1 MDVQDIHVGNHLIVS
16 SMADGGVAPF
26 APNLRDPVCIGVGP
40 AAIPGSMFCSGVVM
54 IGSPLSYPAIPEAAL
69 MVSRASLANPLAA
82 KVPSI
87 FKVTTKANVPPTPL
101 DVMIGDPGVGMV
113 GMTLN
118 TAMINIVDSVAI
130 NIVTPTRNS
139 AGNKGHVG
147 SSQQTGAEVDSGA
160 LVKNGVS
167 VKNDNGIDNGSRV
180 IAGPTTTPLVKGKI
194 FTGKALKDKGFDIEH
209 PTRKGKRV
217 RHICVEG
224 PESAIYIRGKL
235 KGTHIINIPEYWQG
249 LVDYDTITVNLTPC
263 GKPDLSLYVK
273 EIKDNK
279 IILSSD
285 HLTQV
290 ECFYHIWAN
299 RIGPPLITEYD
310 GESPADY
317 PGDQSGH
324 SIAGYN
330 YDVRPHLTSDDY
342 PGDDSID
349 AVSNFDENS

>member
-16 SMADGGVAPF
+16 SMGDGGVAPF
-26 APNLRDPVCIGVGP
+26 APNVRDPVCIGVGP

-87 FKVTTKANVPPTPL
+87 FKVTTKANIPPTPL

-118 TAMINIVDSVAI
+118 TAMINIIDSVQI

-139 AGNKGHVG
+139 AGVKNHAGATTR
-147 SSQQTGAEVDSGA
+147 TGAEVDTGA
-160 LVKNGVS
+160 ETHTGVNVNNAVTIDNKTRKINGVT
-167 VKNDNGIDNGSRV
+167 I
-180 IAGPTTTPLVKGKI
+180 TPLVKGKI

-235 KGTHIINIPEYWQG
+235 KGMHIIDIPEYWQG

-273 EIKDNK
+273 EIRDDK

-290 ECFYHIWAN
+290 ECFYQVWAN
-299 RIGPPLITEYD
+299 RIGPDLHVEYE

-317 PGDQSGH
+317 PGDQSDH
-324 SIAGYN
+324 SIAGYH
-330 YDVRPHLTSDDY
+330 YDKEEV
-342 PGDDSID
+342 
-349 AVSNFDENS
+349 

>member
-1 MDVQDIHVGNHLIVS
+1 MEIQDIHVGNQLHAS
-16 SMADGGVAPF
+16 SALGQLSPTVTPAV
-26 APNLRDPVCIGVGP
+26 RDPTCLGIGP
-40 AAIPGSMFCSGVVM
+40 ASIPGSIFANGCVL
-54 IGSPLSYPAIPEAAL
+54 IGSPLAYPAIAEANL
-69 MVSRASLANPLAA
+69 MVSRSNPATNPLAA

-87 FKVTTKANVPPTPL
+87 FKITSKFAAAPTPL

-118 TAMINIVDSVAI
+118 TAMINIVDSVKI
-130 NIVTPTRNS
+130 SIFTPLRAS
-139 AGNKGHVG
+139 AGVKKHAGAT
-147 SSQQTGAEVDSGA
+147 SRTGAEVDTGA
-160 LVKNGVS
+160 ETHTGVNINNAKT
-167 VKNDNGIDNGSRV
+167 VDN
-180 IAGPTTTPLVKGKI
+180 TTRTVATVTACPIFKGKF
-194 FTGKALKDKGFDIEH
+194 FTGKAKLDKGFDIEH

-235 KGTHIINIPEYWQG
+235 KGTHIIDIPEYWQG

-273 EIKDNK
+273 EIRDDK

-290 ECFYHIWAN
+290 ECFYHVWGN
-299 RIGPPLITEYD
+299 RIGPELHVEYD

-324 SIAGYN
+324 SIAGYT
-330 YDVRPHLTSDDY
+330 YDKEE
-342 PGDDSID
+342 
-349 AVSNFDENS
+349 A

>member
-1 MDVQDIHVGNHLIVS
+1 MDVQDIHVGNQLHVCAHPDSINPL
-16 SMADGGVAPF
+16 
-26 APNLRDPVCIGVGP
+26 PNPTRDPVAIGVGP
-40 AAIPGSMFCSGVVM
+40 AAIPGSIFASGCVLIGNPLSFPILNEATVM
-54 IGSPLSYPAIPEAAL
+54 I
-69 MVSRASLANPLAA
+69 SRPQLTNPQASMS
-82 KVPSI
+82 PSI
-87 FKVTTKANVPPTPL
+87 FKITTKANIPPTPL
-101 DVMIGDPGVGMV
+101 DVMIGDPAAGMV

-118 TAMINIVDSVAI
+118 TAMINIVESVAI
-130 NIVTPTRNS
+130 NIVAPIRNS
-139 AGNKGHVG
+139 AGNKAHVG
-147 SSQQTGAEVDSGA
+147 SSQQTGAEADSGA

-167 VKNDNGIDNGSRV
+167 VKNDSGIDNGSRV

-235 KGTHIINIPEYWQG
+235 KGTHIIDIPEYWQG

-273 EIKDNK
+273 EIRDDK

-290 ECFYHIWAN
+290 ECFYHVWGN
-299 RIGPPLITEYD
+299 RIGPELHVEYD

-324 SIAGYN
+324 SIAGYT
-330 YDVRPHLTSDDY
+330 YDKEE
-342 PGDDSID
+342 
-349 AVSNFDENS
+349 A

>member
-1 MDVQDIHVGNHLIVS
+1 MDVQDIHVGNQLHVCAHPDSVNPI
-16 SMADGGVAPF
+16 
-26 APNLRDPVCIGVGP
+26 PNPTRDPVAIGVGP
-40 AAIPGSMFCSGVVM
+40 AAIPGSIFASGCVLIGNPLSFPILNEATVM
-54 IGSPLSYPAIPEAAL
+54 I
-69 MVSRASLANPLAA
+69 SRPQLTNPQASMS
-82 KVPSI
+82 PSI
-87 FKVTTKANVPPTPL
+87 FKITTKANIPPTPL
-101 DVMIGDPGVGMV
+101 DVMIGDPAAGMV

-130 NIVTPTRNS
+130 NIFTPTRNS
-139 AGNKGHVG
+139 AGNKAHVG
-147 SSQQTGAEVDSGA
+147 ASQRTGAEVDTGA
-160 LVKNGVS
+160 EVHTGVNINNAKT
-167 VKNDNGIDNGSRV
+167 VDN
-180 IAGPTTTPLVKGKI
+180 TTRTVASTTSCPVFLGK
-194 FTGKALKDKGFDIEH
+194 FFSGKAKLDKGFDIEH
-209 PTRKGKRV
+209 PTRKGKRL

-235 KGTHIINIPEYWQG
+235 KGTHIIDIPEYWQG

-290 ECFYHIWAN
+290 ECFYQVWGN
-299 RIGPPLITEYD
+299 RIGPELYE

-324 SIAGYN
+324 SIAGYT
-330 YDVRPHLTSDDY
+330 YDKEE
-342 PGDDSID
+342 
-349 AVSNFDENS
+349 A

>member
-1 MDVQDIHVGNHLIVS
+1 MDIQDIHVGNQLHVS
-16 SMADGGVAPF
+16 AAIDSLSPLS
-26 APNLRDPVCIGVGP
+26 PNIRDPVCLGIGG
-40 AAIPGSMFCSGVVM
+40 ATIPGSIFANGVVL
-54 IGSPLSYPAIPEAAL
+54 IGSPLSYPGIPEASL
-69 MVSRASLANPLAA
+69 MVSRASLAANPTAA
-82 KVPSI
+82 AVPSI
-87 FKVTTKANVPPTPL
+87 FKVTTKANIPPNPL

-118 TAMINIVDSVAI
+118 TAMINIVDSVSI
-130 NIVTPTRNS
+130 NIVTPNRSS
-139 AGNKGHVG
+139 AGNKIHAG
-147 SSQQTGAEVDSGA
+147 SSQQNGAEVDNGA
-160 LVKNGVS
+160 LVKNGTT
-167 VKNDNGIDNGSRV
+167 VKNDVGVDNGTRIVASV
-180 IAGPTTTPLVKGKI
+180 VSAPLFKGKI

-235 KGTHIINIPEYWQG
+235 KGTHIIDIPEYWQG

-273 EIKDNK
+273 EIRDDK

-290 ECFYHIWAN
+290 ECFYQLWAN
-299 RIGPPLITEYD
+299 RIGPELHVEYE

-317 PGDQSGH
+317 PGDQSDH
-324 SIAGYN
+324 SIAGYH
-330 YDVRPHLTSDDY
+330 YDKEDV
-342 PGDDSID
+342 
-349 AVSNFDENS
+349 

>member
-16 SMADGGVAPF
+16 SMGDGGVAPF
-26 APNLRDPVCIGVGP
+26 APNVRDPVCIGVGP

-54 IGSPLSYPAIPEAAL
+54 IGSPLSFPAIPEASL

-118 TAMINIVDSVAI
+118 TAMINIIDSVQI

-139 AGNKGHVG
+139 AGNKAHAGA
-147 SSQQTGAEVDSGA
+147 SQRTGAEVDTGA
-160 LVKNGVS
+160 ETHTGVNVNNAVTIDNKTRKINGVT
-167 VKNDNGIDNGSRV
+167 I
-180 IAGPTTTPLVKGKI
+180 TPLVKGKI

-235 KGTHIINIPEYWQG
+235 KGMHIIDIPEYWQG

-273 EIKDNK
+273 EIRDDK

-290 ECFYHIWAN
+290 ECFYHVWGN
-299 RIGPPLITEYD
+299 RIGPELHVEYD

-324 SIAGYN
+324 SIAGYT
-330 YDVRPHLTSDDY
+330 YDKEE
-342 PGDDSID
+342 
-349 AVSNFDENS
+349 A

>member
-1 MDVQDIHVGNHLIVS
+1 MDVQDIHVGNQLHVCAHPDSLN
-16 SMADGGVAPF
+16 P
-26 APNLRDPVCIGVGP
+26 APNPLRDPIAIGVGP
-40 AAIPGSMFCSGVVM
+40 AAIPGSIFASGCVL
-54 IGSPLSYPAIPEAAL
+54 IGNPTSYPVFNEAAL
-69 MVSRASLANPLAA
+69 MVSRPQPIGRAA
-82 KVPSI
+82 ACPSI
-87 FKVTTKANVPPTPL
+87 FKVTTKANVAATPL

-160 LVKNGVS
+160 LVKNGTT
-167 VKNDNGIDNGSRV
+167 VKNDVGVDNGARV
-180 IAGPTTTPLVKGKI
+180 VNGVTKSPTVLGKFFSGYSAGNKS
-194 FTGKALKDKGFDIEH
+194 FDIEH
-209 PTRKGKRV
+209 PNKKGWRL
-217 RHICVEG
+217 RHVCVEG

-235 KGTHIINIPEYWQG
+235 KGTHIIDIPDYWQG

-273 EIKDNK
+273 EIRDDK

-290 ECFYHIWAN
+290 ECFYHVWGN
-299 RIGPPLITEYD
+299 RIGPELHVEYD

-324 SIAGYN
+324 SIAGYT
-330 YDVRPHLTSDDY
+330 YDKEE
-342 PGDDSID
+342 
-349 AVSNFDENS
+349 A